1 MNAKR
6 DSLPAQVGYLTGK
19 MEDMDDRLDSLD
31 IFLRN
36 HMTSEEVKI
45 TRIYKLL
52 ALMASVIVLQS
63 AGFSL
68 KQIFDLGV
76 ALFL

>member
-1 MNAKR
+1 MSEPR

-19 MEDMDDRLDSLD
+19 VENLDERLDELD

-45 TRIYKLL
+45 ARIYKLL
-52 ALMASVIVLQS
+52 ALMAAVIVLQS

-76 ALFL
+76 SVLL